1 VSTTYD
7 VPAAITP
14 VIAWAAGWSL
24 SVFIAVGPVVHLS
37 GVQNFWFLYPLAPL
51 IGSIAFGFPA
61 YVGARSSKSS
71 RPRWQALI
79 WVIGFTATVVI
90 LAQFAAAS
98 TKLASLGEL
107 NINTTETMRQREA
120 SFRRRSSSGGRV
132 PRDADAVGARDVR
145 DGCGFL
151 SALAAQEAGFGS
163 VLRALLFGIASCL
176 ALFMGLILLLVVGPY
191 LAHFLSFA
199 PVPAWDRVGAVLNVA
214 LVGFV
219 SGSVFGSIVELAR
232 SLLLHPPR

>member
-1 VSTTYD
+1 
-7 VPAAITP
+7 
-14 VIAWAAGWSL
+14 
-24 SVFIAVGPVVHLS
+24 
-37 GVQNFWFLYPLAPL
+37 
-51 IGSIAFGFPA
+51 
-61 YVGARSSKSS
+61 
-71 RPRWQALI
+71 
-79 WVIGFTATVVI
+79 VIGFTATVVI

-120 SFRRRSSSGGRV
+120 SFRRYGQAPEVVSRV
-132 PRDADAVGARDVR
+132 MLVLSVLVTFGT
-145 DGCGFL
+145 GCGFL

-214 LVGFV
+214 LAGFV
-219 SGSVFGSIVELAR
+219 SGSVFDSIVELAR